1 MILDVYARMTFNE
14 IYTEVIN
21 RIRIESAD
29 IEPNIESQIKASI
42 NTAYR
47 MVAGRYK
54 KLITDYLPVIE
65 GRVDL
70 PISIKGLSEI
80 DPPLDGTLDRQ
91 SGDTILTKRED
102 GTLFTI
108 KYYGVPNKMIA
119 DTDVPDIPDRYL
131 EALVAYPLYV
141 YFLSKKRY
149 DIASAYKTEFMEH
162 MEEGTLQNDSQEY
175 IENVFPIF

>member
-1 MILDVYARMTFNE
+1 MTFLE
-14 IYTEVIN
+14 IYTQVIN
-21 RIRIESAD
+21 RIRIESTD
-29 IEPNIESQIKASI
+29 IEDNIEAQIKASI
-42 NTAYR
+42 NSAYR

-65 GRVDL
+65 GKVEL
-70 PISIKGLSEI
+70 PVSVKGLSEI

-91 SGDTILTKRED
+91 SGDTIITKRED

-108 KYYGVPNKMIA
+108 KYYGVPVKLSA
-119 DTDVPDIPDRYL
+119 DTDEPEIPDRY
-131 EALVAYPLYV
+131 EDVLVAYPLYV

-149 DIASAYKTEFMEH
+149 DLASAYKTEFMEH
-162 MEEGTLQNDSQEY
+162 MEEGNLQNDSQEY

>member
-1 MILDVYARMTFNE
+1 MTFLE
-14 IYTEVIN
+14 IYTQVIN
-21 RIRIESAD
+21 RIRIESTD
-29 IEPNIESQIKASI
+29 IEDNIEAQIKASI

-65 GRVDL
+65 GKVEL
-70 PISIKGLSEI
+70 PVSVKGLSEI

-91 SGDTILTKRED
+91 SGDTILTKREE

-108 KYYGVPNKMIA
+108 KYYGVPAKLVA
-119 DTDVPDIPDRYL
+119 DADIPEIPDRY
-131 EALVAYPLYV
+131 EDVLVAYPLYV

-149 DIASAYKTEFMEH
+149 DLASAYKTEFMEH
-162 MEEGTLQNDSQEY
+162 MEEGNLQNDSQEY

>member
-1 MILDVYARMTFNE
+1 MTFLE
-14 IYTEVIN
+14 IYTQVIN
-21 RIRIESAD
+21 RIRIESTD
-29 IEPNIESQIKASI
+29 IEDNIEAQIKASI

-54 KLITDYLPVIE
+54 KLITDYIPVIE
-65 GRVDL
+65 GRVEL
-70 PISIKGLSEI
+70 PVSVKGLSEI
-80 DPPLDGTLDRQ
+80 DPPLDGTIDRQ

-108 KYYGVPNKMIA
+108 KYYGVPAKLVA
-119 DTDVPDIPDRYL
+119 DTDIPDIPDRY
-131 EALVAYPLYV
+131 EDVLVAYPLYV

-149 DIASAYKTEFMEH
+149 DLASAYKAEFVEH
-162 MEEGTLQNDSQEY
+162 MEESTLQNDAQEY